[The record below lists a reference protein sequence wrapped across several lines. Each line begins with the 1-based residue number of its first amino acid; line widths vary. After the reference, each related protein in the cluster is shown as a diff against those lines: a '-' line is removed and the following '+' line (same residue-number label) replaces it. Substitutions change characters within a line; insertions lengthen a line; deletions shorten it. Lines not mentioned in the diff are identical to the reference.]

1 MRFRFIAAEKAQYP
15 IALLCRCLR
24 VSRSG
29 FYAWAGRGPSQRA
42 RDDAR
47 LIAQLRLVHADSRQ
61 TYGRPRLCH
70 ALRDRGIAVS
80 GKRVA
85 RLMRTA
91 GIHAR
96 GRRRF
101 VVTTDSRHHLAI
113 APNRVR
119 RRFMPRRLNRVWA
132 ADMTACRLQ
141 HGWCYLAVVLDL
153 ASRRV
158 IGWALRSTPVPE
170 LAIAALTP
178 ALSRVPHRAT
188 LLHHSDRGV
197 SYASD
202 RYRALLAR
210 YRITA
215 SMSRTG
221 DCWDNAPVESFFSS
235 FKAEASPDHP
245 WLDHHAALTAI
256 REYVDFYNHRRLHS
270 TLNYQTPVAFEA
282 RMARAV

>member
-29 FYAWAGRGPSQRA
+29 FYAWAGRGLSTRA

-61 TYGRPRLCH
+61 TYGRPRLCR
-70 ALRDRGIAVS
+70 ALRDRGLAVS

-85 RLMRTA
+85 RLMRVA
-91 GIHAR
+91 GLRAR

-101 VVTTDSRHHLAI
+101 VATTDSRHNFTI

-119 RRFMPRRLNRVWA
+119 RRFQPRRLNRVWA

-153 ASRRV
+153 ASRRL
-158 IGWALRSTPVPE
+158 IGWAVGPTPAPD
-170 LAIAALTP
+170 LAIAALRP
-178 ALSRVPHRAT
+178 ALARVPPRGA
-188 LLHHSDRGV
+188 LWHHSDRGIP
-197 SYASD
+197 YASA
-202 RYRALLAR
+202 RFGAVLAAHGIR
-210 YRITA
+210 P

-245 WLDHHAALTAI
+245 WPDIQAATMAI
-256 REYVDFYNHRRLHS
+256 RDYVRFYNERRLHS
-270 TLNYQTPVAFEA
+270 TLNYQSPAAFEA
-282 RMARAV
+282 RLA

>member
-15 IALLCRCLR
+15 VALLCRCLR

-29 FYAWAGRGPSQRA
+29 FYAWAGRGPSNRV

-47 LIAQLRLVHADSRQ
+47 LIAQLRLAHADSRQ
-61 TYGRPRLCH
+61 TCGRPRLCRT
-70 ALRDRGIAVS
+70 LRDRGIAVS

-85 RLMRTA
+85 RLMRAA
-91 GIHAR
+91 GLRAK

-101 VVTTDSRHHLAI
+101 IVTTDSRHNFAI
-113 APNRVR
+113 APNRLR
-119 RRFMPRRLNRVWA
+119 RRFRPRRLNRVWA

-158 IGWALRSTPVPE
+158 IGWAVRPTPAPD

-178 ALSRVPHRAT
+178 ALSRVPLRAT
-188 LLHHSDRGV
+188 LLHHSDRGIP
-197 SYASD
+197 YASD
-202 RYRALLAR
+202 RFRALLTR
-210 YRITA
+210 HRISA

-235 FKAEASPDHP
+235 FKAEASPEHP
-245 WLDHHAALTAI
+245 WPDSRAATTAI

-270 TLNYQTPVAFEA
+270 TLDYQCPVAFEA

>member
-15 IALLCRCLR
+15 ISLLCRCLR

-29 FYAWAGRGPSQRA
+29 FYAWASRAPSA
-42 RDDAR
+42 RVQQDAR
-47 LIAQLRLVHADSRQ
+47 LIAQLRLAHADSRQ
-61 TYGRPRLCH
+61 TYGRPRLCR
-70 ALRDRGIAVS
+70 ALRHRGIAVS

-85 RLMRTA
+85 RLMRVA
-91 GIHAR
+91 GLRAR

-101 VVTTDSRHHLAI
+101 IVSTNSRHNFAI

-119 RRFMPRRLNRVWA
+119 RRFRPRRVNRVWA

-158 IGWALRSTPVPE
+158 IGWAVGRVPAPD
-170 LAIAALTP
+170 LALAALRP
-178 ALSRVPHRAT
+178 ALPRVPQHAS
-188 LLHHSDRGV
+188 LLHHSDRGIP
-197 SYASD
+197 YASD
-202 RYRALLAR
+202 RFRAFLAQH
-210 YRITA
+210 RITP

-235 FKAEASPDHP
+235 FKAEASPERP
-245 WLDHHAALTAI
+245 WPDLHAATTAI
-256 REYVDFYNHRRLHS
+256 DEYVIFYNHRRLHS
-270 TLNYQTPVAFEA
+270 TLNYQSPAAFEA
-282 RMARAV
+282 RLPVTV

>member
-1 MRFRFIAAEKAQYP
+1 MRFCFIAAEKAQYP

-29 FYAWAGRGPSQRA
+29 FYAWVGRGPSNRV

-61 TYGRPRLCH
+61 TYGRPRLCR
-70 ALRDRGIAVS
+70 ALRARGIAVS

-85 RLMRTA
+85 RLMRVA
-91 GIHAR
+91 GLRAR

-101 VVTTDSRHHLAI
+101 VVTTDSRHHYAI

-119 RRFMPRRLNRVWA
+119 RQFRPRRLNRVWA
-132 ADMTACRLQ
+132 ADMTACRLE

-158 IGWALRSTPVPE
+158 IGWAVQRTPAPD

-178 ALSRVPHRAT
+178 ALSRVPARAT
-188 LLHHSDRGV
+188 LLHHSDRGIP
-197 SYASD
+197 YASD
-202 RYRALLAR
+202 RFRAVLAR
-210 YRITA
+210 AHITP

-235 FKAEASPDHP
+235 FKAEASPQHP
-245 WLDHHAALTAI
+245 WPDLHAATTAI
-256 REYVDFYNHRRLHS
+256 GEYIDFYNHRRLHS
-270 TLNYQTPVAFEA
+270 TLDYRSPVAFEA